1 MWLWPTLFLTVEPQH
16 LVRRWTKAHT
26 LLTTNRPAHS
36 QHTGLHANKAHAQ
49 NPRASHK
56 TQARTL
62 TTYRPA
68 CSQIPRTFHKAHALL
83 TTYRPAHSQHA
94 GPRAHNV
101 QARALTQPTHFSQS
115 PRAKPTRFSQHTD
128 PRTHNT
134 QARALTTYMPARSSS
149 PRNSHKS
156 HALLTKPTR
165 FSQSPRAKPTRFSQH
180 TDPRTHNTQARAL
193 TTYRPTRSRSPRTS
207 HKAHAFSQSPRAK
220 PTRFSQHTGPPAH
233 NIQDRAL
240 TKPTLFSQ
248 SPRASYNIQAP
259 MTVDSISPPYSRA
272 NYCLCKTRLG
282 AHDLQGQWQ
291 A

>member
-101 QARALTQPTHFSQS
+101 QARALTQPT
-115 PRAKPTRFSQHTD
+115 
-128 PRTHNT
+128 
-134 QARALTTYMPARSSS
+134 
-149 PRNSHKS
+149 
-156 HALLTKPTR
+156 R

-248 SPRASYNIQAP
+248 SPRFSH
-259 MTVDSISPPYSRA
+259 
-272 NYCLCKTRLG
+272 K
-282 AHDLQGQWQ
+282 AHALLTTYRHQ
-291 A
+291 